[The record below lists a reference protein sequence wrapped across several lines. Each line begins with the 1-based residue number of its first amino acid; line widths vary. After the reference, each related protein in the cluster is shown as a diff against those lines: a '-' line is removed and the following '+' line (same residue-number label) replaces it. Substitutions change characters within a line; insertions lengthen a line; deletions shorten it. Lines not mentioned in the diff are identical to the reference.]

1 LKYSTEG
8 LRSKSWDEF
17 ARPDSPVFDFIFTVC
32 DKAAGEACP
41 VWPGHP
47 ATAHWGV
54 TDPAAYVGPEE
65 KQRAVFMKAYMEL
78 DTRIKLF
85 LNLPPRFHRLDVA
98 ETAAGRYRQ
107 VIGAGRARGGGLERA
122 LPPPRANA
130 VPFVLIRPVRWSI
143 DGGSLSGLACRSP
156 GPARST
162 DAEAADPHPPGIV
175 S

>member
-78 DTRIKLF
+78 DTRIKFF
-85 LNLPPRFHRLDVA
+85 LNLPLDSIDSMSLQQRLDDI
-98 ETAAGRYRQ
+98 GR
-107 VIGAGRARGGGLERA
+107 
-122 LPPPRANA
+122 
-130 VPFVLIRPVRWSI
+130 S
-143 DGGSLSGLACRSP
+143 
-156 GPARST
+156 
-162 DAEAADPHPPGIV
+162 
-175 S
+175 

>member
-1 LKYSTEG
+1 MTQAGRLPYNVLFLCTGNSARSIFAECAMNRWGQGRFKAYSAGSHPLGHIHPVTLATLQELKYSTEG

-17 ARPDSPVFDFIFTVC
+17 ARPGSPVFDFIFTVC

-85 LNLPPRFHRLDVA
+85 LNLPLDSIDSMSLQQRLDDI
-98 ETAAGRYRQ
+98 GR
-107 VIGAGRARGGGLERA
+107 
-122 LPPPRANA
+122 
-130 VPFVLIRPVRWSI
+130 S
-143 DGGSLSGLACRSP
+143 
-156 GPARST
+156 
-162 DAEAADPHPPGIV
+162 
-175 S
+175 

>member
-1 LKYSTEG
+1 MGAGPLQGIQCRKSSAGPHPSSHARYPSGVEVFDEG

-17 ARPDSPVFDFIFTVC
+17 TRPDSPVFDFIFTVC

-85 LNLPPRFHRLDVA
+85 LNLPLDSIDSMSLQQRLDDI
-98 ETAAGRYRQ
+98 GR
-107 VIGAGRARGGGLERA
+107 
-122 LPPPRANA
+122 
-130 VPFVLIRPVRWSI
+130 S
-143 DGGSLSGLACRSP
+143 
-156 GPARST
+156 
-162 DAEAADPHPPGIV
+162 
-175 S
+175 